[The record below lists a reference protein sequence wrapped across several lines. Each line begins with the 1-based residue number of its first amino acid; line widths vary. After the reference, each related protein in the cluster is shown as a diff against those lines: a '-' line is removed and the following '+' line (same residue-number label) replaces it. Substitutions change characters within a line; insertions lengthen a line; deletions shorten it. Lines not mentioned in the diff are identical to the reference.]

1 MRNCLLAITA
11 LLLSTPLAA
20 QQAETFGDYEI
31 HYNAINSHLIP
42 PETASAYGIQRASTQ
57 ALLNITVMRTDTEPP
72 TPVHARIRA
81 SATNLNAQRR
91 EIRMREFDD
100 HDAVYYIGQMRVSN
114 EETYDFD
121 IEAHPQGHEGE
132 PFQFRFRQQFFTD

>member
-1 MRNCLLAITA
+1 MRNLLFSVA
-11 LLLSTPLAA
+11 LLFLTSATA
-20 QQAETFGDYEI
+20 QQVETFGEYDIY
-31 HYNAINSHLIP
+31 YNVINSHLIP
-42 PETASAYGIQRASTQ
+42 PEAATAYGIQRASTQ
-57 ALLNITVMRTDTEPP
+57 ALLNVTVMRTDTEPP

-100 HDAVYYIGQMRVSN
+100 REAVYYIGQMRISN

-121 IEAHPQGHEGE
+121 IEARPQGHEGE
-132 PFQFRFRQQFFTD
+132 PFQFRFRHQFFVD

>member
-20 QQAETFGDYEI
+20 QQAQTFGDYEI
-31 HYNAINSHLIP
+31 HYNVINSHLIP
-42 PETASAYGIQRASTQ
+42 PETATAYGIQRASTQ
-57 ALLNITVMRTDTEPP
+57 ALLNITVMHTDSDPA
-72 TPVHARIRA
+72 TPMHARVRA
-81 SATNLNAQRR
+81 AATNLSAQRR
-91 EIRMREFDD
+91 EIRMREISQQ
-100 HDAVYYIGQMRVSN
+100 DAVYYIGQLRISN

-121 IEAHPQGHEGE
+121 IEVRPQGHEGD